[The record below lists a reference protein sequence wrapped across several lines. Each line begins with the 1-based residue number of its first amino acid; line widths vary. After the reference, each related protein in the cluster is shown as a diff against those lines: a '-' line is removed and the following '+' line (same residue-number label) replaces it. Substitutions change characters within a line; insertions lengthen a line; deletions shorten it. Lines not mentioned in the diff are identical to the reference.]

1 MSKSAATRRPT
12 PVVVVMG
19 VSGVGKSTIAAEL
32 AHRIRTPWLDAD
44 DLHPPENVTKMAS
57 GVPLDDDDRGPWL
70 DLVAGRL
77 SVGAETDGIV
87 VACSALRRRYRDR
100 LRSAVQGVVFIHL
113 TASPDLVASR
123 ARSRQGHFMPPALL
137 ESQFTTLEPLEPDE
151 RGTTIDVARPVGG
164 VVSDATGW
172 MAGHAG

>member
-1 MSKSAATRRPT
+1 MSESAAIRRPA

-44 DLHPPENVTKMAS
+44 DLHPPENVAKMAS
-57 GVPLDDDDRGPWL
+57 GMPLDDDDRGPWL

-77 SVGAETDGIV
+77 RAGAEADGIV

-100 LRSAVQGVVFIHL
+100 LRSAGKGVVFIHL

-151 RGTTIDVARPVGG
+151 RGTTIDVAQSVQGIG
-164 VVSDATGW
+164 SDVADW
-172 MAGHAG
+172 VAGHAG

>member
-1 MSKSAATRRPT
+1 
-12 PVVVVMG
+12 
-19 VSGVGKSTIAAEL
+19 
-32 AHRIRTPWLDAD
+32 
-44 DLHPPENVTKMAS
+44 
-57 GVPLDDDDRGPWL
+57 
-70 DLVAGRL
+70 
-77 SVGAETDGIV
+77 
-87 VACSALRRRYRDR
+87 
-100 LRSAVQGVVFIHL
+100 VVFIHL

>member
-1 MSKSAATRRPT
+1 MSESAATRRPA

-32 AHRIRTPWLDAD
+32 AHRIRTQWLDAD

-57 GVPLDDDDRGPWL
+57 GMPLDDDDRGPWL

-77 SVGAETDGIV
+77 RVGAETDGIV

-113 TASPDLVASR
+113 TASPDMVASR
-123 ARSRQGHFMPPALL
+123 VRSRHGHFMPLALL
-137 ESQFTTLEPLEPDE
+137 DSQFATLEPLEADE
-151 RGTTIDVARPVGG
+151 RGTTIDVARSVDGI
-164 VVSDATGW
+164 VSDATDW
-172 MAGHAG
+172 VAGRAG